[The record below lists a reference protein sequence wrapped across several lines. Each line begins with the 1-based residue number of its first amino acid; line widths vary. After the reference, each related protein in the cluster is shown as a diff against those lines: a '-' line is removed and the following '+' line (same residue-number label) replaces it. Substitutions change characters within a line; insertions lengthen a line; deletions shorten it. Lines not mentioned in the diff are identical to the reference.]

1 MHQKTL
7 EDTRRHGTEAEDRQ
21 LLGGAGWPHPSAARP
36 PTKGFLYALPE
47 TSSTA
52 S

>member
-7 EDTRRHGTEAEDRQ
+7 EDTRRHGTEVEDQQ
-21 LLGGAGWPHPSAARP
+21 LPGGASWPNHHAAQP
-36 PTKGFLYALPE
+36 PMEFFNALLE
-47 TSSTA
+47 YFSTV

>member
-7 EDTRRHGTEAEDRQ
+7 EDTRRHETEAEDQQ
-21 LLGGAGWPHPSAARP
+21 LPGGAGWPHASAARP
-36 PTKGFLYALPE
+36 PIEGFLYAFPE